1 MKEPKIV
8 LSTLGRHLANMK
20 LNSKE
25 LIKYYDDHAQEF
37 FQSTYMVNMNNLYK
51 SFLKL
56 LPKNARIL
64 DAGCGPGRDSYL
76 S

>member
-1 MKEPKIV
+1 
-8 LSTLGRHLANMK
+8 MK

-64 DAGCGPGRDSYL
+64 DAGCGSGRGSYL